1 MPREL
6 KVTHLLA
13 TIHNGQQSE
22 EARQMAAVLL
32 RRLFTS
38 EFLEFYKEVSFLLFL
53 FNHFY
58 LLSRICIYVLQT
70 NYSLCY
76 RQGVIAIFPQTCIL
90 LLWADWVLFQFKL
103 QA

>member
-1 MPREL
+1 MPRDL

-38 EFLEFYKEVSFLLFL
+38 EFLEFYKEVSKMHA
-53 FNHFY
+53 N
-58 LLSRICIYVLQT
+58 
-70 NYSLCY
+70 
-76 RQGVIAIFPQTCIL
+76 IL
-90 LLWADWVLFQFKL
+90 PYYFTRNNLY
-103 QA
+103 